1 MDNNHNNKFKKY
13 EALRKLSH
21 SGNKGYGEDSGSA
34 KKTQTHLYIQLMWFC
49 KYVLCTIMLKSECM
63 TCVFMLKG
71 NQPFLAMF
79 SMVHVFMVC
88 SWKKWEKMET

>member
-1 MDNNHNNKFKKY
+1 MDNNYNNKFKKY

-49 KYVLCTIMLKSECM
+49 KYVLCTVNAEKWMHDLCFHVERKSTISCY
-63 TCVFMLKG
+63 VFNGPCIYGL
-71 NQPFLAMF
+71 
-79 SMVHVFMVC
+79 
-88 SWKKWEKMET
+88 

>member
-21 SGNKGYGEDSGSA
+21 SGNKGYGEDICTFNWCDSA
-34 KKTQTHLYIQLMWFC
+34 NMFFVQL
-49 KYVLCTIMLKSECM
+49 MLKSECM